1 MENSAMD
8 ASERLTSKSNILAI
22 GDHFPKNTNKKRE
35 ITKCEFKSEFP
46 KRLSQ
51 LVMGDTY
58 VIAEKKFAME
68 DLLMHIIKVDDL
80 TKHYV
85 FSINKTDDAC
95 ISYGRT
101 IDAKSVLRAT
111 KKKLSNEK
119 WISENVMEKTC
130 QKKDATHFKVD
141 NTVYQAMS
149 DSLNEQAHQIINYVC
164 FLQQEFLKQRKP

>member
-1 MENSAMD
+1 
-8 ASERLTSKSNILAI
+8 
-22 GDHFPKNTNKKRE
+22 
-35 ITKCEFKSEFP
+35 
-46 KRLSQ
+46 
-51 LVMGDTY
+51 MGDPN
-58 VIAEKKFAME
+58 VIAEEKFVME
-68 DLLMHIIKVDDL
+68 DLLLNIIKVDDL

-85 FSINKTDDAC
+85 FSIKTDEAC

-111 KKKLSNEK
+111 KKKLSNDK

-130 QKKDATHFKVD
+130 QKKDATHFKVN

-149 DSLNEQAHQIINYVC
+149 DSLNEQAQQIINYVC